1 MAVHKATRS
10 KPLAQPKPQ
19 HRRRR
24 SNPQPQMQTEDPQL
38 KAHLLETLKHLNRG
52 FGVVLAGFDK
62 LQRQNRLRRPG
73 IFPYDCLHGYRNR
86 TEELRALANRDL
98 LRLFAGRED
107 QDAERFDRLRAQQE
121 RRP

>member
-1 MAVHKATRS
+1 
-10 KPLAQPKPQ
+10 
-19 HRRRR
+19 
-24 SNPQPQMQTEDPQL
+24 MQTKDRQEEPQL
-38 KAHLLETLKHLNRG
+38 KTQLLETLKHLNRG

-107 QDAERFDRLRAQQE
+107 QDAERFGLLLKPQGPTQ
-121 RRP
+121 